1 MSNSYVGHVSIP
13 ANLIAIDGITRS
25 GKFWLAELMTYFDRM
40 ETILHEPVL
49 DFISIKSYFGEL
61 ESQSAID
68 LIRNIVS
75 QKCFNTSI
83 GRYVNFRL
91 GDSSSIYRHPRSSV
105 FLSRVHQIKSQE
117 FENLKTVNLD
127 EVVFPIL
134 AHDWMSV
141 WGIQPQALPS
151 MKIIRVERNPI
162 DLVFAWFST
171 GIGLKEM
178 SFNHRFIAG
187 EKSIPWFASEF
198 SQDFENQSEIDRI
211 INSVLYLFESSR
223 PVINKLLGLKNGRF
237 LLTSYE
243 RMGENL
249 GGEITRISS
258 FIGLSTIPEMKGFVE
273 MQKQKE
279 RSKKSLLEARTKK
292 INVLK
297 SMATKECFAKLVCA
311 NDRYHDLLND

>member
-83 GRYVNFRL
+83 GRYINFRL

-134 AHDWMSV
+134 AHDWLSV

-151 MKIIRVERNPI
+151 MKLIRVERNPV
-162 DLVFAWFST
+162 DLVYAWFST
-171 GIGLKEM
+171 GIGLNEM
-178 SFNHRFIAG
+178 SFSHRFIAH

-198 SQDFENQSEIDRI
+198 SLNFENQTETDRI

-223 PVINKLLGLKNGRF
+223 PVIDKLLRLKSDKF

-243 RMGENL
+243 MMGENL
-249 GGEITRISS
+249 EEEISRISS
-258 FIGLSTIPEMKGFVE
+258 FTGLTPIPEMRGFLE
-273 MQKQKE
+273 IQKQKE
-279 RSKKSLLEARTKK
+279 RSKKSLLEARIKK
-292 INVLK
+292 INLLK
-297 SMATKECFAKLVCA
+297 SMATKECFDKLICE
-311 NDRYHDLLND
+311 NDRYHDLLKY